1 MYIYIHIP
9 FCSHICSYC
18 DFPKLLYTKKYI
30 GKYLDCLER
39 EIKLR
44 YKGQVVKSIYVG
56 GGTPTSLDIQELNKL
71 FKILNIFNRDKKIE
85 FTIESNVESLNDK
98 KIELF
103 KRYGVN
109 RVSLGV
115 QSFDD
120 NNLKSLNRYHNKDDV
135 IDVVSKLKKYKIHNI
150 SVDLIYGINNDIEKV
165 KKDIDCFLELDIPHV
180 SCYSLI
186 IEDNTLF
193 GISRREYIEDNVEF
207 EMYNYINNK
216 LSDNGYIHYE
226 VSNYTRDGYYSI
238 HNLNYWNN
246 GEYLGF
252 GLGAVSYVNNYR
264 ISNTKNLTKYLE
276 CNYIDNKNYEDKKL
290 RISNTIILGLRKI
303 KGINVIDFNNMYDC
317 NLLDLYNIRELID
330 SDMLV
335 YKDNYLFISPNYFYL
350 SNEILINF
358 I

>member
-30 GKYLDCLER
+30 DKYLDSLER

-44 YKGQVVKSIYVG
+44 YKGDLVKSIYIG
-56 GGTPTSLDIQELNKL
+56 GGTPTSLDVEELGKL
-71 FKILNIFNRDKKIE
+71 FKILDIFNKDKEIE
-85 FTIESNVESLNDK
+85 FTVESNVESLNDDKIKLLK
-98 KIELF
+98 KN
-103 KRYGVN
+103 GVN

-120 NNLKSLNRYHNKDDV
+120 NILNSLNRFHNKKDV
-135 IDVVSKLKKYKIHNI
+135 FNVVSKLKKNSINNI
-150 SVDLIYGINNDIEKV
+150 SIDLIYGVNSDMEVIKR
-165 KKDIDCFLELDIPHV
+165 DIDCFLELDIPHI

-193 GISRREYIEDNVEF
+193 GISRRDYIKDDVEY

-216 LSDNGYIHYE
+216 LNNNGYIHYE
-226 VSNYTRDGYYSI
+226 VSNYARDGCYSK

-246 GEYLGF
+246 GEYVGF
-252 GLGAVSYVNNYR
+252 GLGAVSYINNHR
-264 ISNTKNLTKYLE
+264 ISNTRNLSKYLE
-276 CNYIDNKNYEDKKL
+276 CIYIDSKKYEDKRL
-290 RISNTIILGLRKI
+290 RMSNTIILGLRKI
-303 KGINVIDFNNMYDC
+303 SGINVMSFNEIFDC
-317 NLLDLYNIRELID
+317 NLLDLYNVRDLID
-330 SDMLV
+330 NGMLV
-335 YKDNYLFISPNYFYL
+335 FKDNYLFINPKYFYL